1 MYVENTGQQI
11 KMAFAMNVICNK
23 EIKENVMKK
32 SIIDRVE
39 ENGYRVEYQNGNY
52 KVYKYSEEHK
62 AYLFY
67 GYYADKKELKELL

>member
-1 MYVENTGQQI
+1 
-11 KMAFAMNVICNK
+11 
-23 EIKENVMKK
+23 MKK

-52 KVYKYSEEHK
+52 KVSEYSGKEK

-67 GYYADKKELKELL
+67 GYYESKKELKDLI